1 MEPLIYQP
9 SNERKYRV
17 TWYGNKN
24 QLHFEKYCLVATPK
38 FDGTHEWLDIDVR
51 TIMCGLPSS
60 AKELYQEMEDY
71 YNYGIVMEQERIY
84 AML

>member
-17 TWYGNKN
+17 TWYGNKAV
-24 QLHFEKYCLVATPK
+24 LHFEKYCLVATPN
-38 FDGTHEWLDIDVR
+38 FDGTHEWVDIDVR
-51 TIMCGLPSS
+51 TVMGGLPSS

-71 YNYGIVMEQERIY
+71 YNYGIIQEQERIY